1 MPIKADL
8 DPGTPAKSAL
18 ILILLAWALTG
29 CGGSFGGDD
38 TGLVGDLAKGERAYN
53 KGHYQEA
60 ILNLQRFRETQP
72 GSRFMDKALFLLGK
86 SHQGTREFLLAA
98 DAFSQVLTD
107 YPTSPYAE
115 EAAFELAMSAFR
127 RSKGADWTQ
136 EATEEAIRGFRQY
149 LIAYADGEFVAA
161 SEDALNTLEGRLA
174 MKACK
179 TGELYLKLRQDQG
192 AKYYFEK
199 GLGYRSDVEAVPRC
213 YLGLAKTLERL
224 GDIPGALDAYR
235 SLEAW
240 LADHGESVLKEGKRT
255 ELLESARSGIQSL
268 DRLDRESTSS
278 FPLSGGD
285 EP

>member
-1 MPIKADL
+1 MPTKANL
-8 DPGTPAKSAL
+8 DPGTPTKSVL
-18 ILILLAWALTG
+18 ILILLAWALAG

-38 TGLVGDLAKGERAYN
+38 AGLVGDLAKGERAYD

-60 ILNLQRFRETQP
+60 IRNLQRFRETQP

-115 EAAFELAMSAFR
+115 KAAFELGMSAYR
-127 RSKGADWTQ
+127 RSKGSEWDQ
-136 EATEEAIRGFRQY
+136 SATEDAIRSFRQY
-149 LIAYADGEFVAA
+149 LISYPEGEHIAE
-161 SEDALNTLEGRLA
+161 SRDALHTLEGRLA

-179 TGELYLKLRQDQG
+179 TGELYLRLRRNKG

-199 GLGYRSDVEAVPRC
+199 GMGYRDDVEAVPRC
-213 YLGLAKTLERL
+213 YLGLAEALERL
-224 GDIPGALDAYR
+224 DDIPGALDAYR
-235 SLEAW
+235 NLEAW
-240 LADHGESVLKEGKRT
+240 LADHGESVLKEEKRK
-255 ELLESARSGIQSL
+255 EFLERARGGIESL
-268 DRLDRESTSS
+268 EGESTSS